1 MGGGAAGTVSLPTYM
16 AVYHAWM
23 MDADR
28 STTNKA
34 TGHNWSATAGVGSM
48 NVYDDTYAARGGPY
62 DEADAYDPTDALKDM
77 LTEVQEFETA
87 ISALSPETDFQTY
100 MDRVKLNLAE
110 MVAEEELAGMSL
122 DTIPVAAQSSVSA
135 ITVTAK
141 PTVSAITVPD
151 PGTVAA
157 ITVSQINV
165 PTFSVDALVSAFEVR
180 HRKVVDRGT
189 ASLMAGLSDINAVV
203 SSSFVFGVASREND
217 FAWQVAEFDA
227 KVTVS
232 AAEKE
237 FDGELQGELAY
248 LRALLERDMQER
260 EVQARL
266 DLQDQQ
272 LETQTDIE
280 ELRGTVQYELQNQQ
294 VNAQTDMAE
303 LEATTRKDMQTQ
315 MLTLEADKVE
325 FVSTADMRR
334 LLPQLRVQAYTQG
347 INMMAAMLGSKMG
360 LMDSETSKQL
370 QYGQSRIIAET
381 DETNRN
387 LEIDHLDFTWNLSLY
402 DYSARWMGAASGSA
416 VPVSGKPSS
425 VQSAL
430 GGAMT
435 GAQMGGKMGGPIGA
449 GIGAIAGGIGGLL

>member
-28 STTNKA
+28 STTNTA

-48 NVYDDTYAARGGPY
+48 NVYDDTYAARSGPY
-62 DEADAYDPTDALKDM
+62 DGADAYDPTDALDDM

-87 ISALSPETDFQTY
+87 ITALSPTTDFQTY
-100 MDRVKLNLAE
+100 FDKVKANLGDLVYDE
-110 MVAEEELAGMSL
+110 DL
-122 DTIPVAAQSSVSA
+122 PVIEGLITPAA
-135 ITVTAK
+135 
-141 PTVSAITVPD
+141 
-151 PGTVAA
+151 PGTVAS
-157 ITVSQINV
+157 ITVNQISLPTINV
-165 PTFSVDALVSAFEVR
+165 AEMVTAFENRQALSHARSVAAYAAGASDLNAVMGSAFV
-180 HRKVVDRGT
+180 
-189 ASLMAGLSDINAVV
+189 I
-203 SSSFVFGVASREND
+203 GVGIKETEKQYNID
-217 FAWQVAEFDA
+217 EFDA
-227 KVTVS
+227 KVSLS
-232 AAEKE
+232 AEEKE
-237 FDGELQGELAY
+237 FDGELQAELAY
-248 LRALLERDMQER
+248 QRALLERDMQAR
-260 EVQARL
+260 EVQARY

-272 LETQTDIE
+272 VE
-280 ELRGTVQYELQNQQ
+280 
-294 VNAQTDMAE
+294 
-303 LEATTRKDMQTQ
+303 
-315 MLTLEADKVE
+315 LEADKIE
-325 FVSTADMRR
+325 FMAGAEIKR

-425 VQSAL
+425 IQSAL
-430 GGAMT
+430 GGAMS
-435 GAQMGGKMGGPIGA
+435 GAAMGGSVGGPVGA

>member
-28 STTNKA
+28 STTNTA

-48 NVYDDTYAARGGPY
+48 NVYDDTYAARSGPY
-62 DEADAYDPTDALKDM
+62 DGADAYDPTDALDDM

-87 ISALSPETDFQTY
+87 IAALSPESDFQTY

-110 MVAEEELAGMSL
+110 MVVEEDLAGMSL
-122 DTIPVAAQSSVSA
+122 DTIPVSAQASVSA
-135 ITVTAK
+135 ITVAT
-141 PTVSAITVPD
+141 
-151 PGTVAA
+151 PGTVAS
-157 ITVSQINV
+157 ISVSLANV

-189 ASLMAGLSDINAVV
+189 ASMMAGLSDINAVV
-203 SSSFVFGVASREND
+203 SSSFVFGVANREND

-232 AAEKE
+232 AAEKA
-237 FDGELQGELAY
+237 FDGELQAELAY
-248 LRALLERDMQER
+248 QRALLERDMQAR
-260 EVQARL
+260 EVQARY
-266 DLQDQQ
+266 DMQDQQ
-272 LETQTDIE
+272 LEA
-280 ELRGTVQYELQNQQ
+280 Q
-294 VNAQTDMAE
+294 VDMAE

-315 MLTLEADKVE
+315 MLSLEADKVE
-325 FVSTADMRR
+325 FAGVADMRR

-425 VQSAL
+425 IQSAL
-430 GGAMT
+430 GGAMS
-435 GAQMGGKMGGPIGA
+435 GAAMGGSVGGPIGA